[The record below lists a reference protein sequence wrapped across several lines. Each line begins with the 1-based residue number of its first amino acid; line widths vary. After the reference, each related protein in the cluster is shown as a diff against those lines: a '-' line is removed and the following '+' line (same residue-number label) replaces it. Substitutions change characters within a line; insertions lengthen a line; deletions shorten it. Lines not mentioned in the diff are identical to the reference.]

1 MTEVVVVVE
10 ARALVRNGLVT
21 ALRALG
27 HNAVGITRADE
38 LCFDPSQRSIVV
50 FDESRAGSSVVD
62 LTERVAAE
70 QADVRI
76 VVVSDRPNGVCT
88 DRAVELVDRGH
99 GVDGIARAISET
111 QSAPAPAEARH
122 QSPVLGLTGVE
133 RSVLR
138 LIAQGATAREA
149 GAALGI
155 SHRTVENHK
164 RRIFTS
170 LGASSQAQAVALAIR
185 AGELRVLE
193 SAS

>member
-1 MTEVVVVVE
+1 MTSVVIVVE
-10 ARALVRNGLVT
+10 ERALVRNGLVT

-27 HNAVGITRADE
+27 HNTVGVATAEE
-38 LCFDPSQRSIVV
+38 LRFNPSQRSIVV
-50 FDESRAGSSVVD
+50 IDESRAGSSVVV
-62 LTERVAAE
+62 LSERVAAE
-70 QADVRI
+70 QVDVRI
-76 VVVSDRPNGVCT
+76 VVVSDRPNGVRT
-88 DRAVELVDRGH
+88 DRAVEFVDRGQ
-99 GVDGIARAISET
+99 GVVGIARALSE
-111 QSAPAPAEARH
+111 SHVVPAPAEAR
-122 QSPVLGLTGVE
+122 QDSPAPGLTGVE

-170 LGASSQAQAVALAIR
+170 LGATSQAQAVALALR